1 MGSSTAGAEGSSKG
15 KCPER
20 PILNFLENILG
31 QLSQAASRPVLQEVR
46 EGRLLA
52 ATGGELLALV
62 GAARTFLIRAGLR
75 RGDRCALL
83 AHNSIRW
90 VAVDLAM
97 MAEGIIVVPLY
108 ARQAPAELAAMIK
121 DCSASLVC
129 CGDAPLRDAITQAW
143 PEAPR
148 RALFDEV
155 FARPSSAGE
164 SGASPVTLAPSDPIA
179 IIYTSGT
186 SGEAKGVILTVG
198 NLNHML
204 ACTTARLD
212 LLMGPRR
219 QPDRVFHYLPFCF
232 AGSSILLLSCLSRSS
247 VLTLST
253 DLARLADEIPLAEP
267 NYFLNVPALLERIRT
282 GVEQELTRRG
292 GIALSLFEMARA
304 AWFRR
309 QTDQRRLF
317 DSMWLV
323 LANAV
328 VFPAIRKR
336 LGPNLKALICGSA
349 PLARETQLFF
359 MMLGV
364 SVLQVYG
371 LTETTA
377 ICTLDDPRRIEAG
390 RVGPAIPGIEMKLG
404 ADEEIL
410 VRGPNIFAGYWN
422 RPGETAQAMCDGWF
436 RTGDLGNLSDAGT
449 WGIIG
454 RLKNLIVL
462 STGHNVA
469 PEPIEESLLR
479 SLPGAQQVVV
489 VGNGKSY
496 LGALVTGEVT
506 REQVDAQIAAVN
518 PQLPHYKHI
527 RAAHIERDPFT
538 IESGLLTANG
548 KLKRDAIAARYHAQI
563 EQMYHRKGA

>member
-1 MGSSTAGAEGSSKG
+1 M
-15 KCPER
+15 
-20 PILNFLENILG
+20 NFLENIFG

-46 EGRLLA
+46 EGRLVA

-62 GAARTFLIRAGLR
+62 GAARTFLIQAGLR

-90 VAVDLAM
+90 VAVDLAI

-129 CGDAPLRDAITQAW
+129 CGDASLRDAITQAW
-143 PEAPR
+143 PKAPR

-155 FARPSSAGE
+155 LARASSAGE
-164 SGASPVTLAPSDPIA
+164 SGASPVTLTPSDPVA

-186 SGEAKGVILTVG
+186 AGEAKGVILTVG

-219 QPDRVFHYLPFCF
+219 ELDRVFHYLPFCF
-232 AGSSILLLSCLSRSS
+232 AGSWILLLSCLSRSS

-253 DLARLADEIPLAEP
+253 DLARLADEIRLAEP

-317 DSMWLV
+317 DSMWLA

-336 LGPNLKALICGSA
+336 LVPNLKALICGSA
-349 PLARETQLFF
+349 PLAKETQLFF

-364 SVLQVYG
+364 PVLQVYG

-422 RPGETAQAMCDGWF
+422 RPEETAQAMRDGWF
-436 RTGDLGNLSDAGT
+436 RTGDLGNLSDAGA

-454 RLKNLIVL
+454 RLKNLIIL
-462 STGHNVA
+462 NTGHNVA

-506 REQVDAQIAAVN
+506 REQVEAQIAAVN

-527 RAAHIERDPFT
+527 RAVHIERDPFT
-538 IESGLLTANG
+538 IEGGLLTANG
-548 KLKRDAIAARYHAQI
+548 KLKRDAIAARYQAQI
-563 EQMYHRKGA
+563 EQMYHRKDA